1 MSLLSCQKLTRDLV
15 QFICQVKIEPPA
27 SRYSN
32 ILMKEKQ
39 AQVKQVR
46 LHATDFKG
54 HLFFYLAGEG
64 NVTLKAAKE
73 AE

>member
-1 MSLLSCQKLTRDLV
+1 
-15 QFICQVKIEPPA
+15 
-27 SRYSN
+27 
-32 ILMKEKQ
+32 MKEKQ

-46 LHATDFKG
+46 LHASDFKG